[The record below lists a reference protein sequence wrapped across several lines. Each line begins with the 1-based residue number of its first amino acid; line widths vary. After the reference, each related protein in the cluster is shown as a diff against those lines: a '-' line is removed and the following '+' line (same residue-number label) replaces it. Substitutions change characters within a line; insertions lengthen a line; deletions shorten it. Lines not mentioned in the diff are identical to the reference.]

1 MFAFPSFKFDKITVL
16 MITTWWLTIFDTT
29 ATNMITNYM
38 ILNQRVLH
46 NHAYNYNIVLETWFR
61 VVLGQNFCGWN
72 NNSSNLDIIN
82 LLFRCANKWI
92 KYSYLNLISIKNYLL
107 CLGAKCNWLS
117 CITTRCWGNWFS
129 SSEIIWYW
137 ISKVS
142 FRLLIII
149 FQTIHF
155 LCIWTY

>member
-1 MFAFPSFKFDKITVL
+1 MARWIKNQVNILLISNQISSVDCFNFNVAFSQKAVVNCLLFLVFKFDKITVL

-92 KYSYLNLISIKNYLL
+92 KYSHLNLMFN
-107 CLGAKCNWLS
+107 
-117 CITTRCWGNWFS
+117 
-129 SSEIIWYW
+129 
-137 ISKVS
+137 
-142 FRLLIII
+142 
-149 FQTIHF
+149 
-155 LCIWTY
+155 